1 MKKENAF
8 LGIFDDEVLN
18 PNGEHQSFYE
28 VPQTPSP
35 KAEEMDQFGM
45 MKMVLTMQREREGF
59 EKKAAEILQNM
70 EQVVQKLEAVKDFKL
85 KLDANDIRLLDQL
98 PLQVVNQTTK
108 ALDDYLPREV
118 EHAISEIKDIKENAC
133 KEIHEIR
140 ELSEKGIWIS
150 NSNLYIVFVIVLM
163 SISFGGWG
171 VSQLGEPNKTYA
183 FWTLIL
189 LLPLYLGVKWL
200 ITEKIFPKDN
210 LKYPWR

>member
-1 MKKENAF
+1 MKKEKAF

-18 PNGEHQSFYE
+18 PNGEHQSLDE
-28 VPQTPSP
+28 VSQTPSP

-45 MKMVLTMQREREGF
+45 MKMVLRMQREREGV

-108 ALDDYLPREV
+108 ALDDYLPRQV
-118 EHAISEIKDIKENAC
+118 EHAISEINDIKENTS
-133 KEIHEIR
+133 KEIYEIR
-140 ELSEKGIWIS
+140 ELSEKGVWIS
-150 NSNLYIVFVIVLM
+150 NSNLYIAFVIVLM

-171 VSQLGEPNKTYA
+171 VSQLGEPYKA
-183 FWTLIL
+183 WDFWTLIL
-189 LLPLYLGVKWL
+189 FIPLFVGMKWL
-200 ITEKIFPKDN
+200 IKEKIFPKDD

>member
-1 MKKENAF
+1 
-8 LGIFDDEVLN
+8 
-18 PNGEHQSFYE
+18 
-28 VPQTPSP
+28 
-35 KAEEMDQFGM
+35 MDQFGM
-45 MKMVLTMQREREGF
+45 MKMVLRMQREREGL
-59 EKKAAEILQNM
+59 EKKAEEILQNM

-118 EHAISEIKDIKENAC
+118 EYAISEIKDIKENAC

-163 SISFGGWG
+163 SISYGGWG